1 MPGRA
6 APVPPAVLARLYAAA
21 GAEPSR
27 SPYRAGLSAFP
38 ERPTNARFTHANFG
52 AYDLTPIRFG
62 GYSLT
67 PPRFGDTSTA
77 VQVGTDVAQIGA
89 ATAAGG
95 PIAGGV
101 VAISDLASA
110 FSSGSQRD
118 AQRAA
123 RANYFGN
130 LAVGGN
136 VAAAQI
142 LLGAVAPNV
151 SGNELPMWQTWI
163 NQLQAS
169 ASGQQTLAA
178 ARQLGPYWP
187 VGATDTVTNYPIL
200 KNFAQQ
206 WANQHP
212 FSNVSPG
219 SVVGSL
225 ASPMVLGLG
234 AAAVVA
240 FLLLRRR

>member
-6 APVPPAVLARLYAAA
+6 APVPAAVVARLYAAA
-21 GAEPSR
+21 GAGPA
-27 SPYRAGLSAFP
+27 YRAGLSAFP
-38 ERPTNARFTHANFG
+38 ERPTGARFTFANFG

-62 GYSLT
+62 GYDLT
-67 PPRFGDTSTA
+67 PPRFGDSQA
-77 VQVGTDVAQIGA
+77 VTIGTDAAQIAA

-95 PIAGGV
+95 PIVGGV
-101 VAISDLASA
+101 VAIQDLSSA
-110 FSSGSQRD
+110 FSAGSQRD

-130 LAVGGN
+130 LAIQGN

-142 LLGAVAPNV
+142 ILGALAPNV
-151 SGNELPMWQTWI
+151 SGNELPMWQVWE
-163 NQLQAS
+163 NQLS
-169 ASGQQTLAA
+169 SSSSGQQTLAA

-187 VGATDTVTNYPIL
+187 VGATDTVTSYPTL
-200 KNFAQQ
+200 KAFAQN

-212 FSNVSPG
+212 FSSSGPAVTNALTSP
-219 SVVGSL
+219 VVL
-225 ASPMVLGLG
+225 AIG
-234 AAAVVA
+234 AAVVG